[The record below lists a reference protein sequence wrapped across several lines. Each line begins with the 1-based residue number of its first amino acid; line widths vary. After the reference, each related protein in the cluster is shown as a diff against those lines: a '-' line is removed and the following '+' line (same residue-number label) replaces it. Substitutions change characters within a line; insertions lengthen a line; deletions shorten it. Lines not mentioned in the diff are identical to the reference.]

1 MSVVEPSS
9 LGRLVGPH
17 LAKAR
22 ARDTMLNMLLS
33 ESPPESPAVSDDEDD
48 EFEIR
53 PQRQVTIAADVAA
66 PPLSQPAQSAAGQQ
80 PAQKP
85 PPHGGD
91 HAPLQRPARIQ
102 FRPAPAADGADP
114 GTTSVHVFTREEPPQ
129 VPEGT
134 STLTALL
141 QRTSTVANAAN
152 KASASAPHVKLRI
165 FNAPPDG
172 RMMAL
177 EAPESATLI
186 DVIRMVLAQ
195 GGGEE
200 ATGPSSAYELLF
212 VDADGDA
219 DDDIIP
225 PRAKPFVDFGRDFY
239 LRRASAKK
247 AAAYAQSDPPD
258 DGGGGGGGAATRS
271 SRPLRARRAPASR
284 RMRVHLPR
292 EAFGQRLGQ
301 WVIKQPYRPDATLAE
316 LMGEVCRLQRV
327 RLHPRHHVFALPGGG
342 AALDMMRKLK
352 EVDLPRSDAGEPEI
366 RLVPRAYVDEAPGK
380 HAQALSGSGGGHQA
394 TAAADGYGYG
404 YGGGGGDGGS
414 YDDPYA
420 PGDGFGG
427 GGGGKSVDSA
437 AETAAKMQELDHT
450 LVSGAMLYQEYAVV
464 KVNKRG
470 VRQTRVIGLDNHK
483 FRNMAPANAREDDAG
498 PTSLRDGALKWF
510 GVRANSS
517 GTKHPFHYM
526 TDLADAWLD
535 SAAGPRSFCVVFR
548 EPDTS
553 GSDHRPRRKEHRYE
567 AETPTEAAEIVRKL
581 NHVASLVSGA
591 TRTERI
597 RDDPMPIR

>member
-1 MSVVEPSS
+1 MHAHKHQVEDRRTTTAFTRTTATITLSAMSVVEPSS

-114 GTTSVHVFTREEPPQ
+114 GTASVHVFTREEPPQ

-258 DGGGGGGGAATRS
+258 DGGGGGGGGGGSGDARFASRSARAERRPARRDARPPAARG
-271 SRPLRARRAPASR
+271 LRAAP
-284 RMRVHLPR
+284 
-292 EAFGQRLGQ
+292 
-301 WVIKQPYRPDATLAE
+301 RP
-316 LMGEVCRLQRV
+316 MGHQ
-327 RLHPRHHVFALPGGG
+327 
-342 AALDMMRKLK
+342 AALAGRDARRTHGG
-352 EVDLPRSDAGEPEI
+352 LPAAARAAAAPPRLRCRAAARHRHDAQAQGGRPATQRRGRARI
-366 RLVPRAYVDEAPGK
+366 RLVPRAASTRLP
-380 HAQALSGSGGGHQA
+380 ASTRNALGQRRRPSACRWTVMDTGTAVAAA
-394 TAAADGYGYG
+394 TAVTATTRAGRRLRRRRRRQERRQR
-404 YGGGGGDGGS
+404 GG
-414 YDDPYA
+414 
-420 PGDGFGG
+420 
-427 GGGGKSVDSA
+427 
-437 AETAAKMQELDHT
+437 TAAKMQELD
-450 LVSGAMLYQEYAVV
+450 LVSGAMLYQM
-464 KVNKRG
+464 RSS
-470 VRQTRVIGLDNHK
+470 RS
-483 FRNMAPANAREDDAG
+483 
-498 PTSLRDGALKWF
+498 TSVA
-510 GVRANSS
+510 A
-517 GTKHPFHYM
+517 
-526 TDLADAWLD
+526 ADA
-535 SAAGPRSFCVVFR
+535 R
-548 EPDTS
+548 
-553 GSDHRPRRKEHRYE
+553 HRPR
-567 AETPTEAAEIVRKL
+567 
-581 NHVASLVSGA
+581 
-591 TRTERI
+591 
-597 RDDPMPIR
+597 